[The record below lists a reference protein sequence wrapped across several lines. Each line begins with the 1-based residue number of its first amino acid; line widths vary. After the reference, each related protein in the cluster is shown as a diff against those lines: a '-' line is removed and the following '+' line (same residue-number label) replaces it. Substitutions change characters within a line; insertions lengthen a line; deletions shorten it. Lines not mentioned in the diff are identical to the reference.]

1 MIPAVAH
8 LIWLGPKLSP
18 VAWLSARAALARSG
32 LAVRLHT
39 DQLDLLAKHPL
50 VEDLLERDDFEL
62 HALTAAAD
70 PVLDELDHILPG
82 PAARADVWRLRLLAE
97 QGGVYLDADAI
108 TVRDLRPLLTT
119 PGFAGLERVA
129 LPAAVTDSRNPL
141 RWLKAGALL
150 AMRHVASQLPDPGA
164 AFAPLAPLYALAC
177 NNAVLGAEP
186 GHPLL
191 LRLLERVRDMPR
203 SRALRLYEL
212 GPRLLEAETTN
223 IGTPE
228 FRLHPPEVFYPLAPE
243 VCIGYAR
250 PASAMTLPAETL
262 VAHLY
267 DSVLARRVGPLD
279 AAWLTGP
286 ARGTLLGQ
294 LVSPWL
300 NELHALSSLVPPP
313 R

>member
-8 LIWLGPKLSP
+8 VVWLGDRLSP
-18 VAWLSARAALARSG
+18 VAWLTVRSALARSG

-39 DQLDLLAKHPL
+39 DQLDRLTADPL
-50 VEDLLERDDFEL
+50 VRDLLPRPGFEL
-62 HALTAAAD
+62 HALAAVAD
-70 PVLDELDHILPG
+70 PVLDELDHVLPG
-82 PAARADVWRLRLLAE
+82 AAARADLWRLRLLLD

-108 TVRDLRPLLTT
+108 VVRDLRPLLAA

-150 AMRHVASQLPDPGA
+150 AVRDVATRLPNPRTAFEHV
-164 AFAPLAPLYALAC
+164 APLYALAC

-191 LRLLERVRDMPR
+191 HRLLERVRQMPR

-212 GPRLLEAETTN
+212 GPRLLEAETSN
-223 IGTPE
+223 VGTPE
-228 FRLHPPEVFYPLAPE
+228 FHLHPPDAFYPLAPE

-250 PASAMTLPAETL
+250 PAAAVTLPAETF

-267 DSVLARRVGPLD
+267 DSVLARRVGRLD

-286 ARGTLLGQ
+286 ARATLLGQ
-294 LVSPWL
+294 MVAPWL
-300 NELHALSSLVPPP
+300 DDLAALASDASG
-313 R
+313 